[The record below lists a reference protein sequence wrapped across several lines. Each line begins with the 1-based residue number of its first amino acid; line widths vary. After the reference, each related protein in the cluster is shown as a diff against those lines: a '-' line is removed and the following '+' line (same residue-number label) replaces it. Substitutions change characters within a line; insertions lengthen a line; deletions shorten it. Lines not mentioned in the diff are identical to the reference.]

1 MNNID
6 AVQELIQEK
15 AEYSCEKGG
24 TYQICEPTIT
34 NTEELAR
41 QIDALYPKKE
51 EIEARERERILR
63 YLKGLLG
70 ANPNASLAAT
80 IDVIETEGK
89 SLEALKAKEVSN
101 G

>member
-1 MNNID
+1 MNNIE
-6 AVQELIQEK
+6 AVILNDPNFDP
-15 AEYSCEKGG
+15 YGG
-24 TYQICEPTIT
+24 MKDRREHASA
-34 NTEELAR
+34 LAR

-51 EIEARERERILR
+51 GIEARERERVLR

-89 SLEALKAKEVSN
+89 SLEALKGKTK
-101 G
+101 